1 MIKEVEVKNTTEV
14 LSSDTSLELDRMVY
28 PDIVSAVLSSNGS
41 VMTVRVYRDSAAG
54 AYRKV
59 GLYYMLPTN
68 DQQTVTEYEL
78 GVFGFTVNASPID
91 DYVFDLS
98 PVLTTIITPT
108 PEQLA
113 NDTVT
118 IRVYTYEANISYD
131 YGTSYALYSGATQ
144 YYIDDV
150 VQYNGRLFLC
160 IADSIGNLP
169 TNNIYWQSNI
179 VPSSG
184 TKTLHAPY
192 SVSYPSLIVAPQST
206 DGWYCARVLDI
217 LEYDAGTTYLS
228 GEIVYDGT
236 SGLYIAVTTSTGQSL
251 TNTDY
256 WLPMTAEE
264 ERNLYQFGY
273 EDQGSGSVVTL
284 LNTDMIVTRY
294 VKQKYIYEL
303 LTKSNYKRYDNLTVV
318 TQLEKIYAMRE
329 AAIVH
334 LNSGNPIFARYL
346 LDMIAIEVNSY
357 TKNNGQRTIIE
368 SVNANYT
375 L

>member
-41 VMTVRVYRDSAAG
+41 VMTVRVYRDSAGG

-59 GLYYMLPTN
+59 GLYYMLPAN

-78 GVFGFTVNASPID
+78 GVFGFTVNASPTD

-236 SGLYIAVTTSTGQSL
+236 SGLYVAVDTSTGQSL
-251 TNTDY
+251 TDTDY

-329 AAIVH
+329 AAVVH